1 MGVIDPSD
9 GAVLYTA
16 EGMENY
22 FVVEWEGQLW
32 KVHRSADSWSRKRRY
47 KGDHK
52 LTQVTA
58 PAKIRTF
65 KYLHRIP

>member
-1 MGVIDPSD
+1 MGVIDPSG

-16 EGMENY
+16 EGIEKY

-32 KVHRSADSWSRKRRY
+32 KVPRSADSWQRKRRY

-52 LTQVTA
+52 LTLVTE

-65 KYLHRIP
+65 KYLHGIP